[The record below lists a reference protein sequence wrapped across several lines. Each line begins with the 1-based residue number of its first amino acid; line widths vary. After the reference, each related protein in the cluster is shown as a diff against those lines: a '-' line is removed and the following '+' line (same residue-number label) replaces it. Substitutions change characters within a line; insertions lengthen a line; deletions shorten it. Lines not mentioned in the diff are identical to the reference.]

1 MVNENYQDFLSL
13 GSSLRGGE
21 DKVEEV
27 RLALLGFRRDVDGLR
42 GKVDSR
48 RREVAALVDQ
58 RRKVRKEIQSGRR
71 ILMLDAR
78 LCELERNL
86 MINNKNSNGIDPSR
100 TDEMSDASDEDDYA
114 EEEDS
119 DENPMFKKLRR
130 CVEQFVALR
139 QGLQSLSEH
148 ILKDQMQQR
157 LLQAREVI
165 LLDISNLAKQ
175 LRSTGDDGDGIVNM
189 MVLKSSIVDS
199 T

>member
-42 GKVDSR
+42 GKVDGR

-58 RRKVRKEIQSGRR
+58 RRKIRKEIQSGRR

-86 MINNKNSNGIDPSR
+86 MISND
-100 TDEMSDASDEDDYA
+100 
-114 EEEDS
+114 
-119 DENPMFKKLRR
+119 K
-130 CVEQFVALR
+130 
-139 QGLQSLSEH
+139 
-148 ILKDQMQQR
+148 
-157 LLQAREVI
+157 
-165 LLDISNLAKQ
+165 
-175 LRSTGDDGDGIVNM
+175 
-189 MVLKSSIVDS
+189 
-199 T
+199 